1 MAQMYHRNSPSRIV
15 TAVIGSKVR
24 KLVFV
29 LWLSLPLLW
38 ELLKNARCLSS
49 QSHCKREALVALDH
63 LVVANRNSRSHSQVK
78 ITGVT
83 IST

>member
-1 MAQMYHRNSPSRIV
+1 MTV
-15 TAVIGSKVR
+15 VIGSKVR

-49 QSHCKREALVALDH
+49 QSHRKREALVALNH
-63 LVVANRNSRSHSQVK
+63 LVVVNHNSRSHSQVK